1 MGILKKFSTPSKLF
15 LLVAIIILIT
25 VWLWQGNFRDLEVQ
39 PREEE
44 ESEPMTTSIQQDI
57 KEAMFYQKLFGNW
70 VQCQLCFRKCTI
82 SDGGH
87 GF

>member
-1 MGILKKFSTPSKLF
+1 MGILKKFSKTFILF
-15 LLVAIIILIT
+15 LLGAILVLIV
-25 VWLWQGNFRDLEVQ
+25 VWIWQSSFGDLEVQ

-44 ESEPMTTSIQQDI
+44 ESEPINTSTQQDI

-82 SDGGH
+82 
-87 GF
+87 